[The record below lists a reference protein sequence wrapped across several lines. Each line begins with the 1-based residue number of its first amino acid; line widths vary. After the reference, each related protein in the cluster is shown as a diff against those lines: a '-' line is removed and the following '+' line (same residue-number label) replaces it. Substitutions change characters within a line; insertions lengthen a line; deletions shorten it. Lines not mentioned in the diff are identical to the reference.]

1 MANTPTGL
9 EYATANHGRWLR
21 KLLRPNGRRVH
32 IAASPEEHE
41 KLRKTLTRIEPDD
54 EYDVFIHGSDE
65 HVYFHVLLYL
75 DVNTY
80 RSLVSGSP

>member
-1 MANTPTGL
+1 MAHTPTGL
-9 EYATANHGRWLR
+9 EYAPTNHGRWLR

-41 KLRKTLTRIEPDD
+41 KLRKTLTKIEPDD

-65 HVYFHVLLYL
+65 HVNIGGLLSSEIKY
-75 DVNTY
+75 
-80 RSLVSGSP
+80 